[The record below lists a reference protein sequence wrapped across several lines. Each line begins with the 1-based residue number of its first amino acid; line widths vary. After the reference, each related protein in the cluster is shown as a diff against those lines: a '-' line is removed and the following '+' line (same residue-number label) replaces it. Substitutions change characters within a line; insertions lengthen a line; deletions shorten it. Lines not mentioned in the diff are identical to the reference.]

1 MELDTRTESSL
12 GWLCEDS
19 VRRLCAKTLYLH
31 ATLGVG
37 PLWDSCTLYTEPLP
51 TTTNDQPIPHT
62 IFTLHTQNNKYLL
75 HPSPRKTLS
84 LYPGHHHS
92 VSTACSTGQCLPL
105 TPPTSPRRPH
115 RPRPTH
121 THPLHSSRRRHANCQ
136 NLPTMDPTIPRWST
150 LGGEESSSYPIA
162 PRIPSAGPVLWP

>member
-1 MELDTRTESSL
+1 MKT
-12 GWLCEDS
+12 LCEDS
-19 VRRLCAKTLYLH
+19 VLACD
-31 ATLGVG
+31 VG
-37 PLWDSCTLYTEPLP
+37 CG
-51 TTTNDQPIPHT
+51 TTVG
-62 IFTLHTQNNKYLL
+62 LMYLL
-75 HPSPRKTLS
+75 HRTPTDHHQQSTNPSYNPHTPHTKQQVPFTPLPQKDSVPVPCLPR
-84 LYPGHHHS
+84 PWPPPQRAHS
-92 VSTACSTGQCLPL
+92 VSTGQCLPL

-162 PRIPSAGPVLWP
+162 SRIPSAGPVLWS